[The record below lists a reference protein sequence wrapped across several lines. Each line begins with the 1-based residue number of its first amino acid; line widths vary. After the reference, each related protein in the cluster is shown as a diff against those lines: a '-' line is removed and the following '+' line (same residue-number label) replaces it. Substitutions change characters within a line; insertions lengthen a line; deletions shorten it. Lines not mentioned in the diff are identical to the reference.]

1 MRIRPFTNEEDLAIF
16 RFQADKDRAGRW
28 AELAKSLPG
37 RTVGRVKERWNWK
50 QSAPSADAGSSPRK
64 SKAKTTAEMATVIS
78 GEKTEPSKS
87 EIITQ
92 RKVNHDSRLVGGEAK
107 TSHFAGFT
115 TVNPASVY
123 I

>member
-1 MRIRPFTNEEDLAIF
+1 MELKAIGPVH
-16 RFQADKDRAGRW
+16 RCRLVT
-28 AELAKSLPG
+28 E
-37 RTVGRVKERWNWK
+37 KEQGQDDGGDGDGIKR
-50 QSAPSADAGSSPRK
+50 
-64 SKAKTTAEMATVIS
+64 
-78 GEKTEPSKS
+78 EKTEPSKS
-87 EIITQ
+87 EVTQ

>member
-16 RFQADKDRAGRW
+16 RFQADKDKAGKW
-28 AELAKSLPG
+28 AELAKSLPE
-37 RTVGRVKERWNWK
+37 RTVGQVKERWNWK
-50 QSAPSADAGSSPRK
+50 QSAPSANAGSSPRM
-64 SKAKTTAEMATVIS
+64 SEAGTTPEMATVIS

-87 EIITQ
+87 EVTQ